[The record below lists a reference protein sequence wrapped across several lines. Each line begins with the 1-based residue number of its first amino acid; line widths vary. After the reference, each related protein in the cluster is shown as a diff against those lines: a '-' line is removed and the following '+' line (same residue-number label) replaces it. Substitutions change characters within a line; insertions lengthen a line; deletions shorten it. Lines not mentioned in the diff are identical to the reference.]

1 MHTHIISQNKSTTSS
16 PIHLNHLSLN
26 HCPSFPPS
34 KAPMQ
39 VEQSSPHH
47 RSGPCRRNS
56 TRAWLQMAKHEQICF
71 RWLQC
76 SLYTHNIHRMSRRHS
91 LTSFSRS
98 FEASMSSLFLD
109 CVRTIQLTDM
119 QPTTHSSQT
128 THGQAWTANHTQLK
142 NMQPTKPIIHNMRG
156 IAFHCHWPYCPIH
169 VKPKIHTEFAACFEH
184 EFHHSAWTTGVA

>member
-1 MHTHIISQNKSTTSS
+1 MHTNIISHNKSATSS

-128 THGQAWTANHTQLK
+128 THGQAWTANHTQHRHAANTTNYTQHARNRL
-142 NMQPTKPIIHNMRG
+142 PLPLAILS
-156 IAFHCHWPYCPIH
+156 
-169 VKPKIHTEFAACFEH
+169 HTCEAKDTHRIRSLF
-184 EFHHSAWTTGVA
+184 

>member
-1 MHTHIISQNKSTTSS
+1 MHTNIISQNKSATSS

-109 CVRTIQLTDM
+109 CVRTIQVNSWSSMDRQSHTALRHAAN
-119 QPTTHSSQT
+119 TT
-128 THGQAWTANHTQLK
+128 NYTQHARNRL
-142 NMQPTKPIIHNMRG
+142 PLPL
-156 IAFHCHWPYCPIH
+156 AIH